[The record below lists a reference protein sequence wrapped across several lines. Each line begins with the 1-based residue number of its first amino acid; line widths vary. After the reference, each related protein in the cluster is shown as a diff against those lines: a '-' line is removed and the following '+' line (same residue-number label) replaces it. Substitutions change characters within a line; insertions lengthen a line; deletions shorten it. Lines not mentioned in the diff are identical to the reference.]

1 MKRTAGSPPR
11 RRRLFGAGSTAT
23 RESPE
28 ARTSSS
34 RHAPS
39 FAFTS
44 SVLYKDDGATLDDLR
59 EAVAMMEEIKPTMRR
74 VLGGTHPLVSI
85 LEHHL
90 RESRA
95 ALTARETPRGSS
107 KGSN

>member
-1 MKRTAGSPPR
+1 MIISQRMH
-11 RRRLFGAGSTAT
+11 T
-23 RESPE
+23 RYCCAQS
-28 ARTSSS
+28 
-34 RHAPS
+34 
-39 FAFTS
+39 
-44 SVLYKDDGATLDDLR
+44 LYQDDGATLDDLR

-95 ALTARETPRGSS
+95 ALTARETPPGEF
-107 KGSN
+107 